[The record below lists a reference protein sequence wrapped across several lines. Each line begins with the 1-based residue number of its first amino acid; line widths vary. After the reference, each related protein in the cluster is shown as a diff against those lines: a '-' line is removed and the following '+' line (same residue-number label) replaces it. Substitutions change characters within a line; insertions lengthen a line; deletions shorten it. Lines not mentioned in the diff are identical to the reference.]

1 MYLGNQP
8 ALSYTS
14 FAKQDF
20 TTSATTSYTL
30 DQPVANA
37 NELALF
43 INFVR
48 QEPTTAY
55 TASGTTL
62 TLTSATS
69 ATDDM
74 YCVFLGKAV
83 QTVNPPAGSVGASQ
97 IADGSIA
104 LAKLSATGTKDATTF
119 LRGDNTF
126 ASAGGANTP
135 AFSARLNS
143 AQSISNNTETKVTC
157 SLETLDTDNAY
168 DNSTNYRFTP
178 QTAGHYLITGGFR
191 VSSYQ
196 AGRVVSWIRKNGSQD
211 HAVNEHYG
219 DVSGATQSAL
229 STKIIEFNGTTDYV
243 ELYVYQN
250 SGSTK
255 NLQGDHASFFGG
267 FKLIT

>member
-69 ATDDM
+69 ASDDM
-74 YCVFLGKAV
+74 YCVFLGKAI
-83 QTVNPPAGSVGASQ
+83 QTVNPPSGSVGTSQ
-97 IADGSIA
+97 LVDDAVTKAKTSA
-104 LAKLSATGTKDATTF
+104 LMY
-119 LRGDNTF
+119 
-126 ASAGGANTP
+126 P
-135 AFSARLNS
+135 AFEAY
-143 AQSISNNTETKVTC
+143 QSSSQSGISNNTWTKISANT
-157 SLETLDTDNAY
+157 EKFDTDSMY
-168 DNSTNYRFTP
+168 DATTNYRFTP
-178 QTAGHYLITGGFR
+178 TVAGKYFVYGAIS
-191 VSSYQ
+191 VSSQTTFNLYVPNI
-196 AGRVVSWIRKNGSQD
+196 AIYKNGSSYKQSVMNFNSTYA
-211 HAVNEHYG
+211 HNE
-219 DVSGATQSAL
+219 DWIFIS
-229 STKIIEFNGTTDYV
+229 STIELNGSSDYV
-243 ELYVYQN
+243 ELYGRGNANTGNIVLDCTVLN
-250 SGSTK
+250 GSFGAYRI
-255 NLQGDHASFFGG
+255 GD
-267 FKLIT
+267 

>member
-30 DQPVANA
+30 DNPVANA

-55 TASGTTL
+55 SASNTSL

-83 QTVNPPAGSVGASQ
+83 QTVNPPNASVGLSQ
-97 IADGSIA
+97 
-104 LAKLSATGTKDATTF
+104 LTATGTKNSTTF

-126 ASAGGANTP
+126 ASAGGDNTP
-135 AFSARLNS
+135 AFFAYLSADQSVGDSATVKVNINS
-143 AQSISNNTETKVTC
+143 EVY
-157 SLETLDTDNAY
+157 DTDNCY

-178 QTAGHYLITGGFR
+178 TTSGKYLVSANLEIDSGGGVHDITAGYSYL
-191 VSSYQ
+191 Y
-196 AGRVVSWIRKNGSQD
+196 KNGSEYARARFD
-211 HAVNEHYG
+211 PNADVFAFHAGISVP
-219 DVSGATQSAL
+219 VVM
-229 STKIIEFNGTTDYV
+229 NGTTDYL
-243 ELYVYQN
+243 EIYTYVDTTGGTQHIE
-250 SGSTK
+250 GDSTVARSWFSAIK
-255 NLQGDHASFFGG
+255 
-267 FKLIT
+267 IIE